1 MPEVLGEMK
10 VRPQSIINFERL
22 MFGTFVLGLIQSYLG
37 WDRAT
42 QMASAGFILTVQAL
56 TFGLMIALV
65 LFLSRR
71 RSKIAM
77 WILIIMFLIGLPFF
91 FKMISQGALL
101 GAVWIGIAQTLG
113 QFVAYGLL
121 FTSSARDWLK
131 GIEPGYGR

>member
-1 MPEVLGEMK
+1 M
-10 VRPQSIINFERL
+10 RPQSIINFER
-22 MFGTFVLGLIQSYLG
+22 
-37 WDRAT
+37 
-42 QMASAGFILTVQAL
+42 L

-65 LFLSRR
+65 LFVSRR

-77 WILIIMFLIGLPFF
+77 WILIVMFLIGLPFF

-121 FTSSARDWLK
+121 FTASARNWLK
-131 GIEPGYGR
+131 GIEPSYGQ